1 MTRISR
7 ALQRA
12 LILAALATV
21 ISVLGLLAGIPRAGA
36 HVTVDADKTVP
47 GKWSVLTFEVPNES
61 ENGSLTTQ
69 LVIDLPTGTA
79 ASAEQVPGW
88 TAKLDRDIAGGTT
101 RSVTWTANPGTGIP
115 PEQFALFRLSLKLPQ
130 TEKMS
135 FPATQAYSDGAVVK
149 WDQGPSAD
157 GSEPDHPA
165 PTLTLTAAESSSNAD
180 ALSRWLA
187 IGALV
192 AAALAI
198 ALTLVR
204 RRS

>member
-12 LILAALATV
+12 LILAALASVASV
-21 ISVLGLLAGIPRAGA
+21 IGLLAGIPRAAA

-47 GKWSVLTFEVPNES
+47 GKWAVLTFEVPNES

-69 LVIDLPTGTA
+69 LIVNLPAGMA
-79 ASAEQVPGW
+79 AMGEQVSGW
-88 TAKLDRDIAGGTT
+88 AAKLDRDVAGGTT

-130 TEKMS
+130 TDKMS
-135 FPATQAYSDGAVVK
+135 FPATQTYSDGDVVK

-157 GSEPDHPA
+157 GSEPDHPV
-165 PTLTLTAAESSSNAD
+165 PTLTLTAADSSSSAD

-187 IGALV
+187 IV
-192 AAALAI
+192 AVVVAALAI
-198 ALTLVR
+198 TLTLVR